1 MTRERQQHC
10 LMNKQLDTWLNFRW
24 KGLPRGMW
32 WQIELLNV
40 AELVTAMGQ
49 ASGLKVGFAR

>member
-1 MTRERQQHC
+1 
-10 LMNKQLDTWLNFRW
+10 MNKQLDTWLNFRW

-32 WQIELLNV
+32 WQTELLNV
-40 AELVTAMGQ
+40 AELVTTAMGQ